1 MRFTERTFASIKDLS
16 VAVRGFKSSRIK
28 YLGRDFARI
37 QNITFPSFGNIM
49 EDSLIEHA
57 DMTNFSVRFLQVIDS
72 GMPLAFLDHFFI
84 NDNPSFIIPAKA
96 ITPIGFIFNFCSSA
110 KHITK
115 IITRLQSVFIN
126 LITSFSQNA
135 VIKIDI
141 PAEAIIATTA
151 GLKAFNIPCS
161 IPIFLY
167 FKYTFAMII
176 TITQDGRIQP
186 PVATTAPGIPATLIP
201 TKVAALIEIGP
212 GVI

>member
-1 MRFTERTFASIKDLS
+1 M
-16 VAVRGFKSSRIK
+16 SSP
-28 YLGRDFARI
+28 I
-37 QNITFPSFGNIM
+37 QECPK
-49 EDSLIEHA
+49 
-57 DMTNFSVRFLQVIDS
+57 
-72 GMPLAFLDHFFI
+72 AFLNHFFI
-84 NDNPSFIIPAKA
+84 SERPSFIIPAKT
-96 ITPIGFIFNFCSSA
+96 ITPMGFFLNFCKSI

-115 IITRLQSVFIN
+115 IITRLQFVFIN
-126 LITSFSQNA
+126 LITAFPQNA

-141 PAEAIIATTA
+141 PAEAIIAMTA

-167 FKYTFAMII
+167 FNYTFAMII
-176 TITQDGRIQP
+176 TTTQDGRIHP